1 MKVLHIN
8 CADYGS
14 TGAIIDSIAKY
25 SNFEH
30 VLCAPYI
37 TKQHEKLK
45 TYSVCVPHELGVYK
59 RIAYV
64 LGYQYGFAP
73 VSTLKIKRIIE
84 KENPNVIH
92 IHSAN
97 CNVVNIY
104 SLLRFLKQ
112 NKIPFIITNHAE
124 FFYTGSCSHAFNCE
138 KWKSGCGNCPQL
150 RFAANTWRDTTAN
163 AWQKMK
169 KAFAGAKQ
177 CYVVS
182 VSPWQKKRALESPI
196 FSGVQQRCIMNGID
210 ASIFYEKRFLK
221 EDDWRTVLF
230 VTADFSTTDKYSK
243 GGFYLLELA
252 RLLKNEKIR
261 FEVVGRTASK
271 KVEEDNVRIIG
282 PVHDKNELADFYC
295 KADVA
300 LALSQRET
308 YGMTVAEA
316 LLCGTPVV
324 GFKNGGSESIAL
336 SNHTQFVE
344 FGDVKKLAD
353 IIRNKWIDYK
363 DIHSNQI
370 ALEAEYMYSDKAM
383 ATAYENL
390 YLEVIK

>member
-1 MKVLHIN
+1 
-8 CADYGS
+8 
-14 TGAIIDSIAKY
+14 
-25 SNFEH
+25 
-30 VLCAPYI
+30 
-37 TKQHEKLK
+37 
-45 TYSVCVPHELGVYK
+45 
-59 RIAYV
+59 
-64 LGYQYGFAP
+64 
-73 VSTLKIKRIIE
+73 
-84 KENPNVIH
+84 
-92 IHSAN
+92 
-97 CNVVNIY
+97 
-104 SLLRFLKQ
+104 
-112 NKIPFIITNHAE
+112 
-124 FFYTGSCSHAFNCE
+124 
-138 KWKSGCGNCPQL
+138 
-150 RFAANTWRDTTAN
+150 
-163 AWQKMK
+163 MK

>member
-1 MKVLHIN
+1 
-8 CADYGS
+8 
-14 TGAIIDSIAKY
+14 
-25 SNFEH
+25 
-30 VLCAPYI
+30 
-37 TKQHEKLK
+37 
-45 TYSVCVPHELGVYK
+45 
-59 RIAYV
+59 
-64 LGYQYGFAP
+64 
-73 VSTLKIKRIIE
+73 
-84 KENPNVIH
+84 
-92 IHSAN
+92 
-97 CNVVNIY
+97 
-104 SLLRFLKQ
+104 
-112 NKIPFIITNHAE
+112 
-124 FFYTGSCSHAFNCE
+124 
-138 KWKSGCGNCPQL
+138 
-150 RFAANTWRDTTAN
+150 
-163 AWQKMK
+163 
-169 KAFAGAKQ
+169 
-177 CYVVS
+177 
-182 VSPWQKKRALESPI
+182 
-196 FSGVQQRCIMNGID
+196 MNGID

-243 GGFYLLELA
+243 GGFYLLELE

-271 KVEEDNVRIIG
+271 TVKEDNVRMIG
-282 PVHDKNELADFYC
+282 YVHDKNELADFYR
-295 KADVA
+295 KADVV
-300 LALSQRET
+300 LTLSQRET